1 MPPRTSLLLKPLAAL
16 TLCNSLLCAHLSAQ
30 TPAQTNTP
38 VHGPARV
45 HTAVTSATIPALLLS
60 DIHFDPLRDP
70 AKASRL
76 DAAPFSQWAAILAE
90 PPTPTAAADY
100 AAINKSCP
108 IKPLVDTD
116 NTLFQST
123 LTALHAQA
131 FAPGS
136 KIRFAV
142 LAGDI
147 VGHQF
152 DCRYNRLFPNSTHA
166 QFLGFVQKTASYVVA
181 NLRKALPGV
190 PIYMT
195 LGNDDTGCHDNSLTP
210 GEDDFLRF
218 AAHLVA
224 ESLPPAD
231 RAAALR
237 DLPHG
242 YYAASL
248 PSPLSGTRIL
258 VLDDVYQ
265 MSTYRSCNVDGGPPP
280 PQLAEIVGHSG
291 RLAPTAQNAQ
301 LSWLAAQLDDV
312 RAHHQ
317 QAWVV
322 AHVPPGVNPYST
334 FNASRV
340 YKVDIDVC
348 HGGSPISFLAS
359 DTLAQLLA
367 INADVVRLALFGHS
381 HTDEIRLITPSL
393 GLPPIGASATV
404 SGPVQ
409 PDPTNSGVPVK
420 ILPSISPVFAGLP
433 SFTLAQIDRR
443 TASLNDYMV
452 ILASNPTG
460 IDTKW
465 SPSYTFSTTY
475 HASSFTP
482 GQLAPIIAGFEA
494 DRSGSTDASKAY
506 MREYRHYFFDDGST
520 PLPSVWPQLSC
531 SIDHISAAAFTTCA
545 CAK

>member
-1 MPPRTSLLLKPLAAL
+1 MLFAAL
-16 TLCNSLLCAHLSAQ
+16 TLCGSLFCAHLFAQ
-30 TPAQTNTP
+30 TLAQTHIPT
-38 VHGPARV
+38 VGPARV
-45 HTAVTSATIPALLLS
+45 GTTVTPNTVPALFLS
-60 DIHFDPLRDP
+60 DLHFDPLRDP

-76 DAAPFSQWAAILAE
+76 NAAPLSQWAAILAA

-116 NTLFQST
+116 YTLFQST
-123 LTALHAQA
+123 LSAIHAQA
-131 FAPGS
+131 STPDS

-152 DCRYNRLFPNSTHA
+152 DCRYNFIFPNSTHA
-166 QFLGFVQKTASYVVA
+166 QFLSFVEKTAGYVVA
-181 NLRKALPGV
+181 SLRKALPGI
-190 PIYMT
+190 PIYIT

-210 GEDDFLRF
+210 GEDEFLRF
-218 AAHLVA
+218 AARLVV
-224 ESLPPAD
+224 ESLPRAD

-237 DLPHG
+237 DFPHG
-242 YYAASL
+242 YYAATL
-248 PSPLSGTRIL
+248 PAPLAGTRIF

-265 MSTYRSCNVDGGPPP
+265 MATYRTCNVNGGPPP
-280 PQLAEIVGHSG
+280 TQLSEIVGHSG

-301 LSWLAAQLDDV
+301 LSWLAAQLDEV

-348 HGGSPISFLAS
+348 HGGAPISFLSS

-367 INADVVRLALFGHS
+367 INADVVRLALFGHA
-381 HTDEIRLITPSL
+381 HTDEMRLITPSL
-393 GLPPIGASATV
+393 GLPPIGVSATI

-409 PDPTNSGVPVK
+409 PDLTNSGVPVK

-433 SFTLAQIDRR
+433 SFTLAQINSR
-443 TASLNDYMV
+443 TAALNDYTV
-452 ILASNPTG
+452 VLASNPTG
-460 IDTKW
+460 IDTTW
-465 SPSYTFSTTY
+465 APSYTFSTAY

-482 GQLAPIIAGFEA
+482 GQLAPLITGFEA
-494 DRSGSTDASKAY
+494 DRNGSSAASQTY
-506 MREYRHYFFDDGST
+506 MREYRHYFFDDSST

-531 SIDHISAAAFTTCA
+531 AIDHISAAAFTSCA